1 MAGPIRISVLA
12 DSSAASQ
19 SMRQFADGVDA
30 DMKRASGSVSQGSRD
45 IGGGLDAAREGFD
58 TAETRAQG
66 FRDGLTGAQ
75 DTMAGFAALAKG
87 DTVGGLLLLGSGA
100 ADTASTFANFLIPTF
115 QKGIAWIKNLTIVQ
129 RILNITMLTNPV
141 FLVIAA
147 IVALIAIL
155 VIAYNKSATF
165 RAIVQGVWNTMKS
178 AWSAIPGFV
187 SGIVGKIGAFFT
199 GMKDKITGFFGGA
212 GSWLKDAAHRV
223 IQGFIDGITAKF
235 QAVKDT
241 LGRLTSFLPDW
252 KGPAP
257 VDRKI
262 LRGAG
267 EMVIGGFQDGLES
280 RYSGVRDS
288 LGKFTGSLS
297 GDVSTGSLSGSG
309 TAGTQR
315 VVIDMGNRPSG
326 GLDRMFFTWFQEYAR
341 ANGITVKAG
350 A

>member
-19 SMRQFADGVDA
+19 SMKQFADGVDS
-30 DMKRASGSVSQGSRD
+30 DMKRASGSISQGSRD
-45 IGGGLDAAREGFD
+45 IHGGLDAAREGFD

-75 DTMAGFAALAKG
+75 DTMSGFAALAKG

-187 SGIVGKIGAFFT
+187 GGIVSSIGAFFT
-199 GMKDKITGFFGGA
+199 GMKDRITGFFGGA

-223 IQGFIDGITAKF
+223 IQGFIDGITSKF

-267 EMVIGGFQDGLES
+267 QMVMGGFQDGLES
-280 RYSGVRDS
+280 RFSGIASS
-288 LGKFTGSLS
+288 LGGFT
-297 GDVSTGSLSGSG
+297 DSLSGSVTTSG
-309 TAGTQR
+309 SNSSSSRSAAK
-315 VVIDMGNRPSG
+315 VVLDLGAKPSG
-326 GLDRMFFTWFQEYAR
+326 GLDRLFWSWLRESAR
-341 ANGITVKAG
+341 ANGIELAG

>member
-87 DTVGGLLLLGSGA
+87 DTMGGLLLLGSGA

-115 QKGIAWIKNLTIVQ
+115 QRGIAWIKNLTIVQ

-155 VIAYNKSATF
+155 VIAYNKSAAF

-187 SGIVGKIGAFFT
+187 GGIVGKIGQFFS
-199 GMKDKITGFFGGA
+199 GMEGKITGFFSGA
-212 GSWLKDAAHRV
+212 GGWLRGAASRV
-223 IQGFIDGITAKF
+223 IDGFVDGLYAGF
-235 QAVKDT
+235 QRVRDT
-241 LGRLTSFLPDW
+241 LGRLTSMLPDW
-252 KGPAP
+252 KGPAAT
-257 VDRKI
+257 DRRI
-262 LRGAG
+262 LRDSGR
-267 EMVIGGFQDGLES
+267 MVIGGFQQGLED
-280 RYSGVRDS
+280 RYAGVRSS
-288 LGKFTGSLS
+288 LGRFTNGL
-297 GDVSTGSLSGSG
+297 GGAVSADLTAAGGSG
-309 TAGTQR
+309 GTSAPTF
-315 VVIDMGNRPSG
+315 VLDLGNRPAG
-326 GLDRMFFTWFQEYAR
+326 ADALLLRYLRELFR
-341 ANGITVKAG
+341 ANGIRVLG
-350 A
+350 